1 MSVKGKVN
9 VFSRPSRTGS
19 RGRRIT
25 NHQHLAGGSAA
36 GHHGVFDPECTQK
49 EVYEEVGKPVLKDVL
64 QGYNG
69 SILAYGQ
76 TSAGK
81 THSLL
86 NSGMGMD
93 GRPDPT
99 VTPPRRRAFVLSAP
113 TASTRTPWRRACCR
127 FTTSR

>member
-9 VFSRPSRTGS
+9 VFSRVRPGLAREDGDQHC
-19 RGRRIT
+19 IT
-25 NHQHLAGGSAA
+25 NHQELKKCVVRVEDDAVERVLAGGSAA
-36 GHHGVFDPECTQK
+36 PGKVTEKAYSFDGVFDPECTQK

-93 GRPDPT
+93 GRP
-99 VTPPRRRAFVLSAP
+99 
-113 TASTRTPWRRACCR
+113 
-127 FTTSR
+127 